1 MPSPSARHPA
11 AAPLFGPL
19 SARRYSANGVDF
31 DMVRVPP
38 GRFISSVP
46 NDADLQRQ
54 TLLSYPFEI
63 GVFQVSGELWET
75 IVPSSSR
82 EEGDEIKFSENFNEI
97 DLFCKRLS
105 GLGLGFFRPPTTA
118 ELVWAAHCGVPAYTG
133 ATDRPTFNSL
143 RRIIKKQGD
152 GKVGA
157 AGVFDQLNGF
167 VDVSC
172 EGPIRFGHDED
183 NPYVYPL
190 NMVDPVF
197 LSRSTYARHA
207 MGGRALR
214 QRMLGIGRVESRP
227 VSYNRAQQNVLVTS
241 SESSFRLVRVPSSL
255 KLEDY

>member
-1 MPSPSARHPA
+1 MPPSLTRRPPA
-11 AAPLFGPL
+11 GPLFGPL
-19 SARRYSANGVDF
+19 STHRYSANGVDF

-63 GVFQVSGELWET
+63 GVFQVSGELWKA
-75 IVPSSSR
+75 IVPGSSR
-82 EEGDEIKFSENFNEI
+82 EEGDKIKFSDNFNEI

-133 ATDRPTFNSL
+133 ATDRPIVSL
-143 RRIIKKQGD
+143 NGIIKKQGD

-183 NPYVYPL
+183 PYVYPL
-190 NMVDPVF
+190 SMVDPVF
-197 LSRSTYARHA
+197 LGRSTYARHA

-241 SESSFRLVRVPSSL
+241 SESSFRLVCVPSSL
-255 KLEDY
+255 KLEAY

>member
-1 MPSPSARHPA
+1 MPTAARHSPA

-19 SARRYSANGVDF
+19 STRRYTANGVDF

-38 GRFISSVP
+38 GRFISSAP
-46 NDADLQRQ
+46 NDNTAQRQ

-82 EEGDEIKFSENFNEI
+82 EKGDKIKFSENFNEI

-133 ATDRPTFNSL
+133 ATDRPTFSGL
-143 RRIIKKQGD
+143 SRIIKRQGD

-183 NPYVYPL
+183 PYVYPL

-197 LSRSTYARHA
+197 LGRSTYARHA
-207 MGGRALR
+207 MGGLALR

-227 VSYNRAQQNVLVTS
+227 VSYNHAQQNVLVTS

-255 KLEDY
+255 KLEAY

>member
-1 MPSPSARHPA
+1 M
-11 AAPLFGPL
+11 L
-19 SARRYSANGVDF
+19 V
-31 DMVRVPP
+31 
-38 GRFISSVP
+38 
-46 NDADLQRQ
+46 
-54 TLLSYPFEI
+54 PFEI
-63 GVFQVSGELWET
+63 GVFQVSAELWEA
-75 IVPSSSR
+75 IVPGPSR
-82 EEGDEIKFSENFNEI
+82 EEGDEIRFSNIFNEI

-133 ATDRPTFNSL
+133 ATDRPIVSL
-143 RRIIKKQGD
+143 NRIGKKQGN

-167 VDVSC
+167 VDTSC
-172 EGPIRFGHDED
+172 EGPIRFGRDED
-183 NPYVYPL
+183 DPYVYPL

-197 LSRSTYARHA
+197 FAMSTYARHA

-227 VSYNRAQQNVLVTS
+227 VSYNHAQQNVLVTS

-255 KLEDY
+255 KLEAY